1 MIARTIVY
9 AVSAAKLVVVT
20 VHVIVVKPAV
30 PVAGGHAATGA
41 VSTVVQAPMGPVAPP
56 AVTVEE

>member
-1 MIARTIVY
+1 MY
-9 AVSAAKLVVVT
+9 AVAAAKLVVVT
-20 VHVIVVKPAV
+20 VHVIVVKLAV

-41 VSTVVQAPMGPVAPP
+41 VSAVVQVPEGPVAPP

>member
-9 AVSAAKLVVVT
+9 AVAAAKLVFVT
-20 VHVIVVKPAV
+20 VHVIVVKLAV

-41 VSTVVQAPMGPVAPP
+41 VSAVVQVPEGPVAPP